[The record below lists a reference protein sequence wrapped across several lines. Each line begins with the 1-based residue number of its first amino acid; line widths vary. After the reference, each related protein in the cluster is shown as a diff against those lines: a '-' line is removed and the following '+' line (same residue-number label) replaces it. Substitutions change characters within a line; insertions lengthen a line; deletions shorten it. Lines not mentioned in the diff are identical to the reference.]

1 MNILIFEDSNV
12 LRLQPI
18 TTGRPAMAITCAT
31 FRLVDWMGSMGTD
44 LSASVRQHL
53 QPHLNADFPQFE
65 TSLRGQH
72 PWTLCVNARLV
83 PSVSNMQRLSQLL
96 VSSVAKVI
104 NGGWSAIAAAVVPT
118 TDLQSIDLN
127 NNGQLENFLLQY
139 TSGMEP
145 TPIHLDSFD
154 FPHDVVRF
162 NLKVFEENL
171 NYRLSL
177 GHYREI
183 ADGVFVAGSATISD
197 FVVTNTKSGPIVIED
212 DTAIGPFCFLRGPI
226 YIGSKSRINEHS
238 AIKDAVSLGHT
249 TKIGGEV
256 EGSIIEPYTNK
267 QHHGFLGHS
276 YLGSWINLGAGT
288 CNSDLKN
295 TYGEVKMEYG
305 NDKVSSGMQFLGC
318 IIGDYSKTAINTSIF
333 TGKTIGVCSMV
344 YGFVTTNVPS
354 FVNYARSFGQV
365 TEMPP
370 GVMES
375 TQRRM
380 FTRRN
385 VHQRPID
392 SELITAMHGLTQKE
406 RQMSEVPLSL

>member
-1 MNILIFEDSNV
+1 MNILIFEDSHV

-31 FRLVDWMGSMGTD
+31 YRLIDWLSTMGTD
-44 LSASVRQHL
+44 VAASVRPHL
-53 QPHLNADFPQFE
+53 QPHLNVDFPQFE
-65 TSLRGQH
+65 SKLPGQH
-72 PWTLCVNARLV
+72 PWTLCINARLV
-83 PSVSNMQRLSQLL
+83 PSVTNIQRLSQLL
-96 VSSVAKVI
+96 NSSVAKVVT
-104 NGGWSAIAAAVVPT
+104 GGWNAIAAAVVPT
-118 TDLQSIDLN
+118 TELQSVD
-127 NNGQLENFLLQY
+127 LENCAQVESFLLRF
-139 TSGMEP
+139 TAELEP
-145 TPIHLDSFD
+145 TPIQLDTFD

-162 NLKVFEENL
+162 NLKVFDENI
-171 NYRLSL
+171 NHRLSN
-177 GHYREI
+177 GTYREI
-183 ADGVFVAGSATISD
+183 ADGVFVAGNATISD
-197 FVVTNTKSGPIVIED
+197 FVVTNTRSGPIVIED

-226 YIGSKSRINEHS
+226 YIGAKSRINEHS

-295 TYGEVKMEYG
+295 TYGEVKMEYA

-380 FTRRN
+380 FSRRN
-385 VHQRPID
+385 VIQRPID